1 VGPRPVL
8 APAHGGPAH
17 SDGASGTGQA
27 SGFTGDRG
35 SEARGRQRGTRR
47 RRTRD
52 RQAAAIAGACDTA
65 RARRGAA
72 PPRSTARAGE
82 SRAGRMAWTTV
93 AYWQHVG
100 TGEVFAVWVDANG
113 RLVSARG
120 PLAPA
125 DIEAAL
131 FGDPARGAAWRALPT
146 LANAPADAE
155 TDAVSLDHGPGVTL
169 DREADT
175 AALLRRH
182 TRRAVD
188 HRTCSGIATAVHR
201 SHTRSHTGRRVDI
214 LTPVRCDRLD
224 GSRRA

>member
-8 APAHGGPAH
+8 APAHDGPAR
-17 SDGASGTGQA
+17 SDGAEGTAQA
-27 SGFTGDRG
+27 SGFKGDC
-35 SEARGRQRGTRR
+35 GRRRGTRH
-47 RRTRD
+47 RRTTG
-52 RQAAAIAGACDTA
+52 RQAAGIAGTCDTA
-65 RARRGAA
+65 RGRGGTA
-72 PPRSTARAGE
+72 PPRSTARARSE

>member
-1 VGPRPVL
+1 M
-8 APAHGGPAH
+8 
-17 SDGASGTGQA
+17 
-27 SGFTGDRG
+27 
-35 SEARGRQRGTRR
+35 AR
-47 RRTRD
+47 
-52 RQAAAIAGACDTA
+52 
-65 RARRGAA
+65 
-72 PPRSTARAGE
+72 
-82 SRAGRMAWTTV
+82 TTV

-100 TGEVFAVWVDANG
+100 TGEVFAVRVDAAG
-113 RLVSARG
+113 QIVSARG
-120 PLAPA
+120 PLSAA
-125 DIEAAL
+125 DIGAAL
-131 FGDPARGAAWRALPT
+131 FGDSARGAAWRALP
-146 LANAPADAE
+146 PSADEE